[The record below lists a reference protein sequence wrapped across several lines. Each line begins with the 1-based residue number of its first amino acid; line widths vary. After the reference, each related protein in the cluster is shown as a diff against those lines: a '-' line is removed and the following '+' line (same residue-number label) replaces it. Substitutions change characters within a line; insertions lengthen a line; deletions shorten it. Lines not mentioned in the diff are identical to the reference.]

1 LHGGGECPIRGF
13 VSLILMQITAFK
25 QEHLKTDVPV
35 LKPGF
40 VVRVHQKI
48 KDISAEGK
56 EKERIQ
62 IFEGQVIATKGGKG
76 INGTVMVRKIASG
89 VGVERIFPIHSPNIE
104 KIEVVKATPAR
115 KAKLYYTRQGGEVKV
130 RE

>member
-1 LHGGGECPIRGF
+1 MILHTFNKEQ
-13 VSLILMQITAFK
+13 LK
-25 QEHLKTDVPV
+25 QVPV
-35 LKPGF
+35 LKAGY

-48 KDISAEGK
+48 KDVSSEGK

-62 IFEGQVIATKGGKG
+62 IFEGQVLGTKGGKG
-76 INGTVMVRKIASG
+76 MNGTVTVRKISSG
-89 VGVERIFPIHSPNIE
+89 IGVERIFPIHSPSIE

-115 KAKLYYTRQGGEVKV
+115 KTKLYYTRTGAEASV

>member
-1 LHGGGECPIRGF
+1 
-13 VSLILMQITAFK
+13 MQITAFK
-25 QEHLKTDVPV
+25 QEQLKTDVPV

-40 VVRVHQKI
+40 TVRVHQKI
-48 KDISAEGK
+48 KDVSAEGK

-76 INGTVMVRKIASG
+76 MNGTVTVRKIASG
-89 VGVERIFPIHSPNIE
+89 VGVERIFPIHSPSIE
-104 KIEVVKATPAR
+104 KIEVVNSTPAR
-115 KAKLYYTRQGGEVKV
+115 KAKLYYTREGGEAKV

>member
-1 LHGGGECPIRGF
+1 
-13 VSLILMQITAFK
+13 MQITSFRPE
-25 QEHLKTDVPV
+25 QLKAIPV
-35 LKPGF
+35 LKAGY

-48 KDISAEGK
+48 KDVSAEGK

-62 IFEGQVIATKGGKG
+62 IFEGQVIGTKGGKG
-76 INGTVMVRKIASG
+76 INGTVTVRKISSG

-104 KIEVVKATPAR
+104 KIEVVKETPAR
-115 KAKLYYTRQGGEVKV
+115 KAKIYYARTGQEVKV

>member
-1 LHGGGECPIRGF
+1 MKIESFRKE
-13 VSLILMQITAFK
+13 SLK
-25 QEHLKTDVPV
+25 NVPV
-35 LKPGF
+35 LKAGF

-48 KDISAEGK
+48 KDVSPEGK

-62 IFEGQVIATKGGKG
+62 IFEGIILGTKGGKG
-76 INGTVMVRKIASG
+76 INGTVTVRKISSG
-89 VGVERIFPIHSPNIE
+89 IGVERIFPIHSPNIE

-115 KAKLYYTRQGGEVKV
+115 KAKIYYTRKGGEAKV

>member
-1 LHGGGECPIRGF
+1 MIN
-13 VSLILMQITAFK
+13 SFK
-25 QEHLKTDVPV
+25 PEQLKEVPV
-35 LKPGF
+35 LKAGYI
-40 VVRVHQKI
+40 VRVHQKI
-48 KDISAEGK
+48 KDVSADGK

-62 IFEGQVIATKGGKG
+62 IFEGQVIGTKGGKA
-76 INGTVMVRKIASG
+76 INGTVTVRKIASG

-115 KAKLYYTRQGGEVKV
+115 KAKLLYTRQGQEAKV

>member
-1 LHGGGECPIRGF
+1 
-13 VSLILMQITAFK
+13 MQITAFK
-25 QEHLKTDVPV
+25 QEHLKADAPV

-40 VVRVHQKI
+40 LVRVHQKI
-48 KDISAEGK
+48 KDVSAEGK

-76 INGTVMVRKIASG
+76 MNGTVTVRKISSG
-89 VGVERIFPIHSPNIE
+89 IGVERIFPIHSPSIE
-104 KIEVVKATPAR
+104 KIEVVKTSPAR
-115 KAKLYYTRQGGEVKV
+115 KAKLYYTRQGQEAKV